1 MDYCLITTLK
11 KKISYLPCTFMVDV
25 LVLCIIGREVVFYEI
40 NLHSTLLC
48 EHSLFFTLN
57 KCNFREIPHLAWE
70 QKETFFWQLIIIIII
85 IIKI

>member
-1 MDYCLITTLK
+1 MASRFNSAFSHLSC
-11 KKISYLPCTFMVDV
+11 LPCIFMADV

-40 NLHSTLLC
+40 KLLSVLLC
-48 EHSLFFTLN
+48 EYSLFFTLH

-70 QKETFFWQLIIIIII
+70 QKETSFWQLIIIIII